1 MYGYDEMSPK
11 ELDKINQSHQKTF
24 KEGARFVTF
33 TSEPNK
39 FLPFMM
45 RVFEK
50 LGGKCEKRKIV
61 DFENFIKQSDYDIII
76 NCSGL
81 GSRELLND
89 NLTHPIRGQVM
100 RVKANWVY
108 EVFSDDSDDG
118 NYIIPK

>member
-1 MYGYDEMSPK
+1 MTPS
-11 ELDKINQSHQKTF
+11 ELEKINEKRKIKY
-24 KEGARFVTF
+24 KEGVRFVTF

-45 RVFEK
+45 KQFIQ
-50 LGGKCEKRKIV
+50 LGGKCVQRRI
-61 DFENFIKQSDYDIII
+61 DNFENFINQCDYDVVI
-76 NCSGL
+76 NCTGL
-81 GSRELLND
+81 GARELLND

-108 EVFSDDSDDG
+108 EVFSDDSGDG